1 MNIGSFLLYPTK
13 IKCRNQPIFDE
24 YTQPISN
31 RITILQEINVELS
44 QYVSTPFYGSMI
56 LSLLASS

>member
-1 MNIGSFLLYPTK
+1 MNIGSFLLYSTE
-13 IKCRNQPIFDE
+13 IKSRSQPIFDE
-24 YTQPISN
+24 CTQPILN

-56 LSLLASS
+56 LSLLATS